1 MLSVQEVSDLMLQWQ
16 EDPTCEALVANHLQ
30 KKTSKEIPPSNND
43 PTLQHLVDESKTS
56 EWQTLIENGA
66 IKVHYGKRTEAI
78 NSHRFISRFVITR
91 KPLEENQHVD
101 PNDPTTF
108 KVKSRWCLQG
118 HLDPNLDRKL
128 EDGILKS
135 PTFAQIERMLPMQII
150 SSYQWDLQLGDI
162 KSPPEAVLEVVGN
175 VYGQNDAPCAWYC
188 TFNDEAVQS
197 GWLRSKLDSCLYF
210 PRDDQSR
217 LYGIVGVHVD
227 DTAVGGCGP
236 VFEKAVAKP
245 KSRFPYRK
253 WRTQIGEF
261 CGALYRQ
268 DPSTKAISMSQQT
281 FAGSLKHASTPKGT
295 DNGKSLNESQKRV
308 LRVIN
313 ESLNWLSSQS
323 RPDLSVQT
331 SMCQQGFPNPTIRN
345 LRDANNAIRHAKQHK
360 YLTIAFHPIPPDELS
375 LCCHSDA
382 AFANVGTHTH
392 TQAGYVVAFVN
403 KTKWVG
409 QLVQH

>member
-1 MLSVQEVSDLMLQWQ
+1 
-16 EDPTCEALVANHLQ
+16 
-30 KKTSKEIPPSNND
+30 
-43 PTLQHLVDESKTS
+43 
-56 EWQTLIENGA
+56 
-66 IKVHYGKRTEAI
+66 
-78 NSHRFISRFVITR
+78 
-91 KPLEENQHVD
+91 
-101 PNDPTTF
+101 
-108 KVKSRWCLQG
+108 
-118 HLDPNLDRKL
+118 
-128 EDGILKS
+128 
-135 PTFAQIERMLPMQII
+135 MLPMQII

-210 PRDDQSR
+210 PLDDQSR
-217 LYGIVGVHVD
+217 LCGIVGVHVD
-227 DTAVGGCGP
+227 DTAVGGCAP

-261 CGALYRQ
+261 CGTLYRQ
-268 DPSTKAISMSQQT
+268 DPPTKAISMSQQT

-382 AFANVGTHTH
+382 VFANVGTHTH

-403 KTKWVG
+403 KSLQEGAVATWTPVVWKSYKMGRAVSSTLAGGSQALATASGTVEWVTLMISEAVG
-409 QLVQH
+409 GPFDPRSERDRLSLRRPILATDCKSLFDHVVSPSSPTAVEARRTSIDRVILRESIDTMSAWIPQIG